1 MAFGGRVPTEPARQP
16 RHAYAWRRDHHHPGT
31 RVPPP
36 PSRHDGLPDPF
47 RATGDARALA
57 WGVGTTDRVVR
68 LEEVGATGPP
78 AVAELPRSHFVGVVF
93 RQVVPHHNECAG
105 RKLKALLVRWNHT
118 PEEIGHRPSSQGE
131 ETRLA
136 QGYMRRDLTPILPT
150 RQPEDPVP
158 QGLPPGNGRV
168 TTRYHP
174 TGSALSK
181 WRFSC
186 LP

>member
-1 MAFGGRVPTEPARQP
+1 MSWAAPTRGLCPEIRRTISDGRPARSAIALK
-16 RHAYAWRRDHHHPGT
+16 RRRDHHHPGT

-78 AVAELPRSHFVGVVF
+78 AVAKLPRSYFVGVVF

-105 RKLKALLVRWNHT
+105 RKLKALLVRFRAVRV
-118 PEEIGHRPSSQGE
+118 IMRPRRSAIDPAPRE
-131 ETRLA
+131 R
-136 QGYMRRDLTPILPT
+136 RRDWPRAI
-150 RQPEDPVP
+150 
-158 QGLPPGNGRV
+158 
-168 TTRYHP
+168 
-174 TGSALSK
+174 
-181 WRFSC
+181 
-186 LP
+186 